1 MTFVNRA
8 MGILLGLLFALPWL
22 GLAQE
27 LPWGVTALCV
37 LSGFQ
42 LRLLDRRWDRRGGA
56 LDWISHVRMAPARLL
71 PWGAAVIIALI
82 ARRPQDAQAIAFAAL
97 LSELLVYP
105 ACTVLLGRMTRGA
118 AVILLVALIVVQGIA
133 THDGIRYSLAFLTGV
148 ATCMTWLRGPDGE
161 GRTSGLALVGF
172 ALSIFMP
179 VMAPPLLTIAV
190 PAASACAMLALATMS
205 TLRRRPVPWRTEGGD
220 GARLRRGWPPLPSRP
235 A

>member
-8 MGILLGLLFALPWL
+8 MGILLGLLLALPWL

-205 TLRRRPVPWRTEGGD
+205 TLRRRPV
-220 GARLRRGWPPLPSRP
+220 
-235 A
+235 